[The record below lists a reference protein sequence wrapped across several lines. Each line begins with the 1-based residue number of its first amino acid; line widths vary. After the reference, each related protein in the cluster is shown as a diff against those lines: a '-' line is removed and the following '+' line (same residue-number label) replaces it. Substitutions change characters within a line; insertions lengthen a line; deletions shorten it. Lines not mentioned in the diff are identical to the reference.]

1 MNATDFRGEIV
12 HECRECDAPLTYNPK
27 FTAAGQTPGWQHVT
41 EPTTWHFAQAKHWCA
56 TCKGEPTYTQE
67 AWGDVV
73 ECHACGTRTFTSI
86 GD

>member
-12 HECRECDAPLTYNPK
+12 HECTACDAPVTYNPNYSV
-27 FTAAGQTPGWQHVT
+27 GRMPGWEHVT
-41 EPTTWHFAQAKHWCA
+41 APATQHSAQAKHRCA